1 MFSNSDYEAYTKNGL
16 KNPVN
21 GQYYHIFIH
30 KIIEK
35 LNQGKDVNVVMCGAK
50 GNGKSMGALKLVEI
64 LYNELNV
71 FNGEF
76 DAETNL
82 IYDTLDYLDIMRNI
96 ELPEYDS
103 RDDNIN
109 PEREAIIIDESG
121 VQLNKSDYN
130 SEMNDAIADMLQVQR
145 KANCL
150 VIYCLPI
157 AGDLDVRI
165 KKDIDFVVEFI
176 DVGVAKVTGYTF
188 QHGRLDKDARL
199 FINFNRQELLTNP
212 QLSLLDDQGFWQP
225 SMPKD
230 KDNLKVYSEKE
241 NDYKQG
247 VPEELFQKIK
257 KKRKEKE
264 NKESGS
270 AFDEILNEM

>member
-21 GQYYHIFIH
+21 EEYHHIFIH

-64 LYNELNV
+64 LYNDLDV
-71 FNGEF
+71 FKGQF
-76 DAETNL
+76 DAQTNL

-176 DVGVAKVTGYTF
+176 DVGIAKVTGYTF
-188 QHGRLDKDARL
+188 QHGRLDKDSRL

-212 QLSLLDDQGFWQP
+212 QLSLLDDHGFWKP

-257 KKRKEKE
+257 KKRREKE

-270 AFDEILNEM
+270 AFDEILNDM

>member
-21 GQYYHIFIH
+21 EEYHHIFIH

-64 LYNELNV
+64 LYNDLDV
-71 FNGEF
+71 FKGQF
-76 DAETNL
+76 DAQTNL

-188 QHGRLDKDARL
+188 QHGRLDKDSRL

-212 QLSLLDDQGFWQP
+212 QLSLLDDNGFWKP

-257 KKRKEKE
+257 KKRREKE

-270 AFDEILNEM
+270 AFDEILNDM